1 MVHIKTSYAS
11 LLTNCRRRCRQKT
24 LGGFQAPSIPMGFL
38 TNESRAF
45 LIQGVGYGLS
55 IGDARTFE
63 TEEFVVR
70 RNI

>member
-45 LIQGVGYGLS
+45 LIKNASGMAYRLGTREPSRLK
-55 IGDARTFE
+55 
-63 TEEFVVR
+63 
-70 RNI
+70 NL

>member
-45 LIQGVGYGLS
+45 LIQNASGMAYRLGTREPSRLK
-55 IGDARTFE
+55 
-63 TEEFVVR
+63 
-70 RNI
+70 NL